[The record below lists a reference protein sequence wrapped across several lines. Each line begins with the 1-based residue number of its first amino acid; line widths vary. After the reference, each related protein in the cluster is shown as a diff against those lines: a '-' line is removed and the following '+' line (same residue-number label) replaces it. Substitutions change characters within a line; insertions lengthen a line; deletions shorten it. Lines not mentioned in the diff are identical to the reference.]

1 MSIGRSCL
9 IALLLT
15 ASWPVSGQE
24 ASALLADDELSS
36 EDTLS
41 IVSLIDSLLQLDD
54 EPGSQLAVRL
64 GYNSNV
70 LSAGRTLGIQN
81 FGLAPA
87 LSYYHRS
94 GLYADVTAYWS
105 KDFEPEYYLTVAA
118 AGYMT
123 DIGEHLSIMA
133 EYDRYFYNTNSSY
146 IPYQNTLAV
155 TPTIE
160 FKPVSL
166 ALNYSYYFGDQT
178 AHRVMPGLTGTFS
191 WKKVWLLDRI
201 AVLPSAYLL
210 WGNEIITTLAYVEPR
225 TLAERLAN
233 RRKYGTP
240 YSIQQVDKE
249 VYGIMNYMFSLP
261 VTLSYRHWSLILT
274 YAYNIPKALAN
285 EPLTISESS
294 YLSGSLTYFMDLKR
308 RKKLL

>member
-1 MSIGRSCL
+1 MGIGRSWL
-9 IALLLT
+9 FALLLT
-15 ASWPVSGQE
+15 VSWPVFSQDKT
-24 ASALLADDELSS
+24 ALSKDDALSS

-41 IVSLIDSLLQLDD
+41 IVSLIDSLLQLEDD
-54 EPGSQLAVRL
+54 LGSQLAIRV

-105 KDFEPEYYLTVAA
+105 KDFEPSYYLTVAA

-123 DIGEHLSIMA
+123 DITKHLSVMA
-133 EYDRYFYNTNSSY
+133 EYDRYFYNTNSGY
-146 IPYQNTLAV
+146 IPYQNTLSV

-166 ALNYSYYFGDQT
+166 SVNYSYYFGDQT
-178 AHRVMPGLTGTFS
+178 AHRLMPGLTGTFS
-191 WKKVWLLDRI
+191 WKKVWVLDRI

-210 WGNEIITTLAYVEPR
+210 WGNEIITTIQYVEPHS
-225 TLAERLAN
+225 LAERISN

-240 YSIQQVDKE
+240 YSIQQIDKE
-249 VYGIMNYMFSLP
+249 VYGIMNYMFSVP
-261 VTLSYRHWSLILT
+261 VTLSYKKWSLILT

-294 YLSGSLTYFMDLKR
+294 YLSGSLTYFIDLKR
-308 RKKLL
+308 DKKLL

>member
-1 MSIGRSCL
+1 MGNGRRW
-9 IALLLT
+9 IFALLLA
-15 ASWPVSGQE
+15 ASWPVYGQD
-24 ASALLADDELSS
+24 ARALQPGELSS

-41 IVSLIDSLLQLDD
+41 IVALIDSLLAL
-54 EPGSQLAVRL
+54 EEAPGSQLAVRL

-87 LSYYHRS
+87 LSYYHQS

-105 KDFEPEYYLTVAA
+105 KDFDPSYYLTVAA
-118 AGYMT
+118 VGYMA
-123 DIGEHLSIMA
+123 DLSKHFSIMA
-133 EYDRYFYNTNSSY
+133 EYDRYFYNTGSNY
-146 IPYQNTLAV
+146 IPYQNTVSL
-155 TPTIE
+155 TPVIE

-166 ALNYSYYFGDQT
+166 ALNYAYYFGDQT
-178 AHRVMPGLTGTFS
+178 AHRFMPGITGTFS
-191 WKKVWLLDRI
+191 WKKVWLLDRLS
-201 AVLPSAYLL
+201 VLPSAYVL
-210 WGNEIITTLAYVEPR
+210 WGNDIITTLEYVEPQS
-225 TLAERLAN
+225 LIERIAN

-249 VYGIMNYMFSLP
+249 VYGIMNYMLSLP
-261 VTLSYRHWSLILT
+261 VTLTYRKWSLILT
-274 YAYNIPKALAN
+274 YAYNVPRALDG

-294 YLSGSLTYFMDLKR
+294 YLSGSLTYFIDLKR

>member
-9 IALLLT
+9 FALLLA
-15 ASWPVSGQE
+15 ASWPAYSQD
-24 ASALLADDELSS
+24 AHDLLGDDELTSQ
-36 EDTLS
+36 DTLS
-41 IVSLIDSLLQLDD
+41 IFTLIDSLLELED
-54 EPGSQLAVRL
+54 ELGSQLAVRL

-105 KDFEPEYYLTVAA
+105 KDFDPSYYLTVAA
-118 AGYMT
+118 AGYMV
-123 DIGEHLSIMA
+123 DITKHISLMA
-133 EYDRYFYNTNSSY
+133 EYSRYFYNTNSGY

-155 TPTIE
+155 TPVVE

-166 ALNYSYYFGDQT
+166 SVNYSYYFGDQS
-178 AHRVMPGLTGTFS
+178 AHRLMPGLTGTFS
-191 WKKVWLLDRI
+191 WKNVWVLDRLS
-201 AVLPSAYLL
+201 VMPSAYLL
-210 WGNEIITTLAYVEPR
+210 WGNEIITTLEYVEPK

-240 YSIQQVDKE
+240 YSLQQTDRE
-249 VYGIMNYMFSLP
+249 VYGIMNYMFSVP
-261 VTLSYRHWSLILT
+261 VTLSYRKWSLILT
-274 YAYNIPKALAN
+274 YAYNIPKALDG

-294 YLSGSLTYFMDLKR
+294 YLSGSLTYFIDLKR